1 LLVSQRMSSASREAG
16 PPVRY
21 PIANDARLQQL
32 SLDEARAVIRT
43 EASGL
48 EALAAALD
56 GSFAA
61 LIELIQRAPGRVIL
75 SGVGKS
81 AHIARK
87 AAATLASTGTP
98 AQFVHGGDAS
108 HGDLGMITTAD
119 VVVMFSKSGDTAEL
133 EDLANY
139 CVRFDIPLALVS
151 TNPGSRL
158 GRAANLVIALPQAP
172 EACDV
177 TAAPTT
183 STTMMAALGDA
194 LAVVLLRRRGFK
206 AADFHVLHP
215 GGTLGSQLLTVS
227 EVMHQGERLP
237 LVGTDATVAAAI
249 LEMSSK
255 GFGCT
260 GIIDATGDLL
270 GIITDGD
277 LRRHMADGLL
287 QQPALAVMTTNPRVI
302 EADALLSEAL
312 RRMTALTPKIT
323 AIFAMEGRRPVGIVH
338 LHDCLRVGLA

>member
-1 LLVSQRMSSASREAG
+1 MSSASSG
-16 PPVRY
+16 PGPQVRY
-21 PIANDARLQQL
+21 PIAIDARVQQV
-32 SLDEARAVIRT
+32 SLDEARAAIRLET
-43 EASGL
+43 QGL
-48 EALAAALD
+48 EALAATLD
-56 GSFAA
+56 GSFVA
-61 LIELIQRAPGRVIL
+61 LVELIQRAPGRVVL

-87 AAATLASTGTP
+87 VAATLASTGTP

-133 EDLANY
+133 EALANY
-139 CVRFDIPLALVS
+139 CVRFDIPLALV
-151 TNPGSRL
+151 TARPASRL
-158 GRAANLVIALPQAP
+158 GQAANIVVQLPDAP
-172 EACDV
+172 EACDI

-194 LAVVLLRRRGFK
+194 LAVVLLRRRGFR
-206 AADFHVLHP
+206 AADFHVFHP
-215 GGTLGSQLLTVS
+215 GGTLGSALLTVG
-227 EVMHQGERLP
+227 EVMHGGERLP
-237 LVGTDATVAAAI
+237 LVAAGSSVADAI
-249 LEMSSK
+249 LEMTSK

-260 GIIDATGDLL
+260 GVLDTSGTLL

-287 QQPALAVMTTNPRVI
+287 QQTAGEVMTASPRVI
-302 EADALLSEAL
+302 GPDSLLSEAL
-312 RRMTALTPKIT
+312 RQMTTLTPRIS
-323 AIFAMEGRRPVGIVH
+323 AIFAVDGGKPVGIVH